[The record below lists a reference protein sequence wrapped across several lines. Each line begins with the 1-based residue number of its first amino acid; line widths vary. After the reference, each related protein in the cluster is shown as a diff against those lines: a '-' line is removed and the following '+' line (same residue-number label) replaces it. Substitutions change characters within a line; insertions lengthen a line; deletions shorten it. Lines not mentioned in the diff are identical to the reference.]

1 MPANFILLFSSSTGA
16 KVYETFSTL
25 EDCFECLLSGFENTL
40 IPGMVSNPLST
51 KEAPKELYYDAT
63 DFMTY
68 LDNMSG
74 ILILSLET
82 TSGDM
87 YAPKGIDWVRNRFY
101 RHMQER
107 AVDK

>member
-1 MPANFILLFSSSTGA
+1 MPANFILLYSPPTGG

-25 EDCFECLLSGFENTL
+25 EACFECLLSGFENTL
-40 IPGMVSNPLST
+40 LPAVPSTT

-68 LDNMSG
+68 LDNMNG
-74 ILILSLET
+74 LLILSLET
-82 TSGDM
+82 PGDM

-101 RHMQER
+101 RYMQEK